1 MSPLNLYVM
10 KILSN
15 PDLTS
20 VGLKWSFYKSNKI
33 LPSLS
38 ISSSLFLQRW
48 RKYKRLKQLRVLET
62 P

>member
-1 MSPLNLYVM
+1 M

-38 ISSSLFLQRW
+38 ISSALFLQRW